1 MKNKNLKLKKD
12 LVFIEDLVI
21 AQFVVDVEIWMII
34 GEDALYVAVN

>member
-21 AQFVVDVEIWMII
+21 AKFVVERGKLVVV
-34 GEDALYVAVN
+34 LYGNILTK